1 MMNPYLIIAAL
12 VAVLAAGAG
21 GFKLGADHEIAANAR
36 EQDHIA
42 EAVDAANAASA
53 KAIAD
58 LKIVNKT
65 IQNEV
70 RREVETNTI
79 YRDCVVP
86 ANGVQ
91 LANQALAGSKPAD
104 SGKLPKADAPS
115 K

>member
-1 MMNPYLIIAAL
+1 MNPYLIIA
-12 VAVLAAGAG
+12 VLLAFAGVGAG
-21 GFKLGADHEIAANAR
+21 GFKLGKDYEYASQAR
-36 EQDHIA
+36 EDQHIA

-53 KAIAD
+53 QAIAG

-79 YRDCVVP
+79 YRDCVIP

-91 LANQALAGSKPAD
+91 LANQALAGAKPAD

>member
-1 MMNPYLIIAAL
+1 MNPYLIIACL
-12 VAVLAAGAG
+12 VAVMAAGAG
-21 GFKLGADHEIAANAR
+21 GFKLGKDYEVASQAR
-36 EQDHIA
+36 EDQHIA

-53 KAIAD
+53 QAIAG

-70 RREVETNTI
+70 RREVETNTV

-91 LANQALAGSKPAD
+91 LANQALAGTKPAD

>member
-1 MMNPYLIIAAL
+1 MNPYIIIACL
-12 VAVLAAGAG
+12 LAVIGAGAG
-21 GFKLGADHEIAANAR
+21 GFKLGADHEQASQAR
-36 EQDHIA
+36 EDQHIA
-42 EAVDAANAASA
+42 QAVDAANAASA
-53 KAIAD
+53 QAIAS

-86 ANGVQ
+86 AGGVQ
-91 LANQALAGSKPAD
+91 LANQALAGAKPAD
-104 SGKLPKADAPS
+104 SSKLPKADTPS

>member
-1 MMNPYLIIAAL
+1 MNPYLIIACL
-12 VAVLAAGAG
+12 VAVIGAGAG
-21 GFKLGADHEIAANAR
+21 GFKLGKDYEYASQAR
-36 EQDHIA
+36 EDQHIA

-53 KAIAD
+53 KAIAS

-79 YRDCVVP
+79 YRDCVLP

-91 LANQALAGSKPAD
+91 LANQALAGTKSAD
-104 SGKLPKADAPS
+104 SSELPKADTPS